1 MAKRGAG
8 LGVTGWE
15 RGAGVDGVRGYWW
28 FGLLASSTD
37 TSSPGGIVTSALG
50 KWLIGTVGLGCHGGK
65 VGNCAAL
72 VNLYSIGGGNWRHG
86 ASGGNISQGAKRG
99 ETGLRGQKGG
109 EIGGGRERGYAIVA
123 KAVETTSNAISS
135 DCQWSHLSR

>member
-8 LGVTGWE
+8 LGASGWE

-72 VNLYSIGGGNWRHG
+72 VNLYSIRGWELASWGFWGEYK
-86 ASGGNISQGAKRG
+86 SGG
-99 ETGLRGQKGG
+99 EKGG
-109 EIGGGRERGYAIVA
+109 
-123 KAVETTSNAISS
+123 K
-135 DCQWSHLSR
+135 